1 MVRCPV
7 LIISPWFWSKS
18 FTLSMGAAADLATMA
33 AAPPMAKSVENFSG
47 FRTEVIL
54 LEKETVLKDLEIGN
68 VIFAAAE
75 GRRTRRR
82 KIVWRTRRRKRSV
95 RRRLFSFVDPFG
107 IESTKIRKER

>member
-47 FRTEVIL
+47 FLVEVIL
-54 LEKETVLKDLEIGN
+54 LEKEMILKDLEIGN
-68 VIFAAAE
+68 VIFAAAGE
-75 GRRTRRR
+75 GRTRRR
-82 KIVWRTRRRKRSV
+82 KIVWRRKRSV
-95 RRRLFSFVDPFG
+95 RRRLLDPFR

>member
-1 MVRCPV
+1 MVRCRV
-7 LIISPWFWSKS
+7 LIISPWFWSRS

-47 FRTEVIL
+47 FLVEVIL
-54 LEKETVLKDLEIGN
+54 LEKETVLKDLEIGD
-68 VIFAAAE
+68 VIFAAGE
-75 GRRTRRR
+75 GRARRR
-82 KIVWRTRRRKRSV
+82 KIVWRTRRRTRSV